1 MRVGDKRLTPFERTE
16 ERDRCVSFSFHDSIR
31 TSLSPRLE
39 IWLNFNFFFV
49 FAFSSFVFNQAS
61 FRGVRS
67 RKENGWLN
75 RGFSSR
81 SNELIRKFERT
92 ACEEEGT
99 NCGDTKI
106 SEAPLGLPPRS
117 RHHRGWTDRIALAP
131 LPFFFFFSS
140 SRFQSSIE
148 SWFFRHRV
156 NAFDLSKKRSWD
168 KITRKLW
175 KQRWDEEKIFFSPF
189 LSLSLF
195 FSFFR
200 RFSFVYPT
208 YFKLYES

>member
-168 KITRKLW
+168 KNY
-175 KQRWDEEKIFFSPF
+175 EKIMEATLRWRKNFF
-189 LSLSLF
+189 LSISISL
-195 FSFFR
+195 SFF
-200 RFSFVYPT
+200 FFLSTLFVRLPDV
-208 YFKLYES
+208 L

>member
-1 MRVGDKRLTPFERTE
+1 MIESGIL
-16 ERDRCVSFSFHDSIR
+16 
-31 TSLSPRLE
+31 
-39 IWLNFNFFFV
+39 
-49 FAFSSFVFNQAS
+49 
-61 FRGVRS
+61 
-67 RKENGWLN
+67 
-75 RGFSSR
+75 

-168 KITRKLW
+168 KNY
-175 KQRWDEEKIFFSPF
+175 EKIMEATLRWRKNF
-189 LSLSLF
+189 LPSISISLSLF
-195 FSFFR
+195 FFLSFDAFR
-200 RFSFVYPT
+200 SFTRRTLNYTSRNNSRIRRIRQVFVFDVENRENGSSTPMIMG
-208 YFKLYES
+208 